1 MPPAPR
7 HPGPRAWRG
16 EESPGYCPHQ
26 GGAESHVSEQEWSE
40 QERET
45 GPTGQQGSSREILG
59 VWCQQQGKGTPT
71 ALYLFGDVA
80 VLVDVVEV
88 KGPLELLVDCSS
100 QEDGE
105 ADHKVLWREGR
116 VQSDI
121 PMPRLHFHFAVWPH
135 TPVGE
140 ESSLQRR
147 QVSIRSTQYEC
158 MRECVRVCVFV

>member
-16 EESPGYCPHQ
+16 GKSPGCYPHQ
-26 GGAESHVSEQEWSE
+26 GGAESHVSEQE
-40 QERET
+40 RET
-45 GPTGQQGSSREILG
+45 GPTGQQGVAERDWECGASS
-59 VWCQQQGKGTPT
+59 KGEGPPT

-80 VLVDVVEV
+80 ILVDVVKV

-105 ADHKVLWREGR
+105 ANYKVLRREGR
-116 VQSDI
+116 VQSDS

-135 TPVGE
+135 TPVDPGLPAASQSS
-140 ESSLQRR
+140 ESATTL
-147 QVSIRSTQYEC
+147 
-158 MRECVRVCVFV
+158 